1 MSYFN
6 HAYRKSFLSTKA
18 TQAGSPTAKAVESGF
33 LTEGSIHSRYLSST
47 VAPYTLGVG
56 TFGFFDPASYLSVTT
71 ASLPVTSGKP
81 LVLAGSAIFP
91 NDKIGPFHGGY
102 NESNKSKMINPKY
115 IHRFLKQ
122 EAQDAE
128 QNVVHIGQTD
138 EFDCDFE
145 VLCGETYNL
154 QINLWGSPVLRVLN
168 HDAYRMLSYN
178 SGCCADV
185 VPTAID
191 STLAM
196 IYWAET
202 IINDPYLKNFIR
214 PIVYTEAG
222 DKLYATAAEALAAGA
237 LATDL
242 WSLYVSPGHTAGDT
256 AGLILTGAYVETK
269 FGNCSF
275 VKTDFY
281 EKEIVRIKASL
292 VDLGGDPC
300 TFASLCFN
308 ELTPGL
314 QAVGFGE
321 TVLRDVILDE
331 SYLQNHFADDVRIR
345 EITQGDAI
353 LAAVNRNSLFDRYVI
368 LHSVPR
374 FNNPTG
380 VYDNDQYALNIYV
393 PAGATTTAFELFMST
408 WLTAANVPVELE
420 VFA

>member
-1 MSYFN
+1 
-6 HAYRKSFLSTKA
+6 
-18 TQAGSPTAKAVESGF
+18 
-33 LTEGSIHSRYLSST
+33 
-47 VAPYTLGVG
+47 
-56 TFGFFDPASYLSVTT
+56 
-71 ASLPVTSGKP
+71 
-81 LVLAGSAIFP
+81 
-91 NDKIGPFHGGY
+91 
-102 NESNKSKMINPKY
+102 
-115 IHRFLKQ
+115 
-122 EAQDAE
+122 
-128 QNVVHIGQTD
+128 
-138 EFDCDFE
+138 
-145 VLCGETYNL
+145 
-154 QINLWGSPVLRVLN
+154 
-168 HDAYRMLSYN
+168 MLSYN

-202 IINDPYLKNFIR
+202 IINDPYLKSFIR

-222 DKLYATAAEALAAGA
+222 DKLYATAAEAIAGGG

-275 VKTDFY
+275 VNTDFY

-308 ELTPGL
+308 EFASGL

-353 LAAVNRNSLFDRYVI
+353 LAAVDRNQLYDRYVI

-393 PAGATTTAFELFMST
+393 KTGETTALFEAFMIA
-408 WLTAANVPVELE
+408 WLTAANVPVTLE
-420 VFA
+420 TFV